1 MNYGICNRLLGKHF
15 LICVNKLRRTVGAP
29 VPSASREHV
38 KFWHRRSVC
47 WCQCDNSKTK
57 LALRS
62 GSLWWAGSYR
72 PQTEP
77 SSAVCSDAHR
87 PGKGI

>member
-1 MNYGICNRLLGKHF
+1 M
-15 LICVNKLRRTVGAP
+15 VGAP
-29 VPSASREHV
+29 VPSVSREYV
-38 KFWHRRSVC
+38 KLWHRMNVC
-47 WCQCDNSKTK
+47 WCQCDNNKTK

-72 PQTEP
+72 LQTEP
-77 SSAVCSDAHR
+77 SAAVCSDAHQ